1 MASCAQAVVTIQK
14 VKVTKSESYGDFIG
28 FTGEP
33 GSSAEWDLQFTVAGQ
48 TERIRFD
55 NVRDGSELVVNRS
68 FLVDL
73 GPLESLDIGVSGVE
87 VDDSSANDTMP
98 RAEYKITPAS
108 NWSEGQSFE
117 RSAASHPD
125 FGYSVVFDIRCAY
138 GKITSPLTGNA
149 PAANVRYDG
158 IWVPATD
165 GRPIV
170 WGWTFE
176 DFNKKNGECYSQGY
190 RLTHQ
195 QRYDIGGGQIRYDG
209 IWTRANDGRPIVWG
223 STFEDFNKKNGEFY
237 AQGYR
242 LTHQQRY
249 DIGGG
254 QIRYDGIWTPGNDGR
269 PIVWGWAFE
278 DFNKKNGEC
287 YAQGYRLTHQ
297 QRYDIGGGQ
306 IRYDGIWTPGN
317 DGRPIV
323 WGWAFED
330 FNKKNGECYAQRY
343 RLTHQQRYDI
353 GGGQIRYD
361 GIWTPGND
369 GRPIVWGWAFED
381 FQKKNGE
388 CYSQGYRLMHQQR
401 YNIN

>member
-138 GKITSPLTGNA
+138 GKIISPLTQADSGTD
-149 PAANVRYDG
+149 RYLG
-158 IWVPATD
+158 TWEKTSSSAWVARHGLD
-165 GRPIV
+165 SAQYQAV
-170 WGWTFE
+170 
-176 DFNKKNGECYSQGY
+176 FNDLVSQGFQPTILNGYSINGQDRYICVFEQTPSVPWVARHGLTGAQYQAVFDDLVPKGY
-190 RLTHQ
+190 RPTILSAYNVGGED
-195 QRYDIGGGQIRYDG
+195 RYLGVWKQIGGGAWVARHG
-209 IWTRANDGRPIVWG
+209 L
-223 STFEDFNKKNGEFY
+223 NG
-237 AQGYR
+237 AQYQAVFDDLVPKGYR
-242 LTHQQRY
+242 PTILSGY
-249 DIGGG
+249 NIGGED
-254 QIRYDGIWTPGNDGR
+254 RY
-269 PIVWGWAFE
+269 VCAFE
-278 DFNKKNGEC
+278 QKGGGAWVARHGLNG
-287 YAQGYRLTHQ
+287 AQYQAVFDDLVPKGYRPTILSG
-297 QRYDIGGGQ
+297 YNVGGQ
-306 IRYDGIWTPGN
+306 DRYICM
-317 DGRPIV
+317 
-323 WGWAFED
+323 FEQKGSGD
-330 FNKKNGECYAQRY
+330 YVARHY
-343 RLTHQQRYDI
+343 LT
-353 GGGQIRYD
+353 G
-361 GIWTPGND
+361 
-369 GRPIVWGWAFED
+369 A
-381 FQKKNGE
+381 
-388 CYSQGYRLMHQQR
+388 
-401 YNIN
+401 